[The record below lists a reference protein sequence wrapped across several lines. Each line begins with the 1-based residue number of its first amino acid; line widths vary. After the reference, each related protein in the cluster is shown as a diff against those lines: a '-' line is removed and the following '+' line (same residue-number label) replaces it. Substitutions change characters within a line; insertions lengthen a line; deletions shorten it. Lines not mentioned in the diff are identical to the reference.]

1 MKIDKYVRQSI
12 VRAIMNDVPKPDK
25 VKRRVDLQAAIVKAM
40 SPEVR
45 KVFKSSPDALRTY
58 YFGDLTYD
66 SRSHSSCELVIG
78 DVTKEKLDELCKP
91 YKDEDDAIH
100 AASIKLKGAIEGC
113 TTRKA
118 LMTRLPE
125 FEAYFPAEQAP
136 LSKSVP
142 ALANMVADLSKLG
155 WPKGKTS
162 NKV

>member
-25 VKRRVDLQAAIVKAM
+25 VKRRAELQAAIVKAM
-40 SPEVR
+40 SPDVR
-45 KVFKSSPDALRTY
+45 KVYKTTPDALKTSY
-58 YFGDLTYD
+58 LGDAIYD
-66 SRSHSSCELVIG
+66 DKHWSSRELVVG
-78 DVTKEKLDELCKP
+78 DVSEATLDELTKP
-91 YKDEDDAIH
+91 YKDEDEATS
-100 AASIKLKGAIEGC
+100 AVRCKLEGAIEGC

-155 WPKGKTS
+155 WPKTS
-162 NKV
+162 TN

>member
-25 VKRRVDLQAAIVKAM
+25 VKRRAELQAAIVKAM
-40 SPEVR
+40 SPDVR
-45 KVFKSSPDALRTY
+45 KVYKTTPDALKAH
-58 YFGDLTYD
+58 YFGDMTYD
-66 SRSHSSCELVIG
+66 NINWNTRELVVG
-78 DVTKEKLDELCKP
+78 DVSEATLDELAKP
-91 YKDEDDAIH
+91 YKDEDEAIS
-100 AASIKLKGAIEGC
+100 AARCKLEGAIEGC

-155 WPKGKTS
+155 WPKTS
-162 NKV
+162 TN